1 MKKVLC
7 VVTAVLMLCG
17 VMTLTACDA
26 LSELTGGLFGNK
38 VTIVNT
44 WEGTVDMTSMFNQ
57 AFGKTMESVTGN
69 VTIEFKE
76 DGTYRM
82 QVDAATLN
90 ASLAAGLG
98 MTVEDME
105 ALGIG
110 HKGEETKG
118 EYSYENDVLILDA
131 DEAQCELTADTLKIT
146 DDSGTSLD
154 LKKKDTK

>member
-7 VVTAVLMLCG
+7 AVMAVLMLCG
-17 VMTLTACDA
+17 VMVMSGCDA
-26 LSELTGGLFGNK
+26 LSELTDGLFGGK

-57 AFGKTMESVTGN
+57 AFGETMESVTGN
-69 VTIEFKE
+69 VTVEFKE

-90 ASLAAGLG
+90 ASLAAGLN

-105 ALGIG
+105 KLGIG
-110 HKGEETKG
+110 HKGDEIKG
-118 EYSYENDVLILDA
+118 EYSYENDVLIMDA
-131 DEAQCELTADTLKIT
+131 DEAQCELTKDTLRIT
-146 DDSGTSLD
+146 DDSGTTYD